1 MARSKYEDKGISRR
15 DVLKAG
21 GALITSTALCGLLPK
36 TSAAKEA
43 RTPTNFKFKNLFKP
57 GRIGK
62 FTIKNRIIKSSAG
75 PGSMA
80 SQNDDGSPTQQAL
93 DYYGNIARGGV
104 GLLCISMGGSAQ
116 LVDEIHKYNIPA
128 IAAAMVDMQ

>member
-1 MARSKYEDKGISRR
+1 MSRSKYEDKGISRR

-57 GRIGK
+57 GKIGK
-62 FTIKNRIIKSSAG
+62 LTIKNRIIKSAAG
-75 PGSMA
+75 PGSMPIGSGTPRGAGTPIKNGGRCRWVYITA
-80 SQNDDGSPTQQAL
+80 SP
-93 DYYGNIARGGV
+93 
-104 GLLCISMGGSAQ
+104 
-116 LVDEIHKYNIPA
+116 
-128 IAAAMVDMQ
+128 

>member
-1 MARSKYEDKGISRR
+1 MARSKCDDKGISRR

-21 GALITSTALCGLLPK
+21 GALVTSTALCGLLPK
-36 TSAAKEA
+36 ASAAKGS
-43 RTPTNFKFKNLFKP
+43 RRPKNFKFKKLFEP

-80 SQNDDGSPTQQAL
+80 SQNDDGSPNSCCMFQSMNPAPSEVRYL
-93 DYYGNIARGGV
+93 DSVKVSIPLQI
-104 GLLCISMGGSAQ
+104 LLKD
-116 LVDEIHKYNIPA
+116 L
-128 IAAAMVDMQ
+128 